1 MRRSNLDIAHTE
13 RGRFMYFYLY
23 NHDGTFRNL
32 EDFADL
38 DHLGEQG
45 YSPQLYVNLTN
56 ACDNDCTFCLRN
68 NPSAEGSELWL
79 EREADADELCA
90 LLDAYDLSPIDEL
103 VFCGFGEPT
112 MRLGTLLAVAHHVR
126 TMYPDIEVRVNTNG
140 LANARHGRDVAPELA
155 RGVDRVSVSLNTADP
170 GRYLELTRSKMGPS
184 AHAEM
189 LDFARAAKRAGIA
202 VTMSVVDVIGAD
214 DVAACAELCRREG
227 LDFRVRAYSAD

>member
-1 MRRSNLDIAHTE
+1 
-13 RGRFMYFYLY
+13 
-23 NHDGTFRNL
+23 
-32 EDFADL
+32 
-38 DHLGEQG
+38 
-45 YSPQLYVNLTN
+45 
-56 ACDNDCTFCLRN
+56 
-68 NPSAEGSELWL
+68 
-79 EREADADELCA
+79 
-90 LLDAYDLSPIDEL
+90 
-103 VFCGFGEPT
+103 

-170 GRYLELTRSKMGPS
+170 GRYHQPTRSKMGPS